1 MPLVRIVLLTTL
13 SLALTSCAAFQP
25 GRSVG
30 RQIDD
35 FNASVSLKSSM
46 LRAEGYALNG
56 VDVEI
61 TEGVALL
68 TGHAPRAEDRVY
80 AECLAW
86 SVQSVR
92 SVSNEIEVGGRRGL
106 ANATRDGW
114 ITQQVRSRLA
124 ADSAIRSLNFNIE
137 THSGVVYLL
146 GFARDSA
153 ESERAAAHAAL
164 VDGVERVVVL
174 TRSPDEAVDLP
185 ARGAQQAR
193 VSDLTPD
200 AAE

>member
-1 MPLVRIVLLTTL
+1 MIVFRIVLLTAL

-25 GRSVG
+25 GRSMG

-68 TGHAPRAEDRVY
+68 SGHAPRAEDRVY

-92 SVSNEIEVGGRRGL
+92 TVSNQIEVGGRRGIGD
-106 ANATRDGW
+106 ATRDGW
-114 ITQQVRSRLA
+114 ITQQIRSRLA
-124 ADSAIRSLNFNIE
+124 SDSAIRSLNFNIE

-146 GFARDSA
+146 GYARDSA

-174 TRSPDEAVDLP
+174 TRSPDEAVELP
-185 ARGAQQAR
+185 ARGAQQAQ
-193 VSDLTPD
+193 VCDLAPEATN
-200 AAE
+200 

>member
-1 MPLVRIVLLTTL
+1 MTVFRIVLLTSL

-30 RQIDD
+30 RQVDD
-35 FNASVSLKSSM
+35 FNASLSLKSSM

-92 SVSNEIEVGGRRGL
+92 SVSNQIEVGGRRGF

-114 ITQQVRSRLA
+114 ITQQIRSRLA
-124 ADSAIRSLNFNIE
+124 SDSNIRSLNFNIE

-174 TRSPDEAVDLP
+174 TRSPDEALELP
-185 ARGAQQAR
+185 ARGAQQAEAC
-193 VSDLTPD
+193 DLASAPD
-200 AAE
+200 A

>member
-1 MPLVRIVLLTTL
+1 MTALRLVLLTTL
-13 SLALTSCAAFQP
+13 SLSLVGCAAFQP

-35 FNASVSLKSSM
+35 FNASVSLKSAM
-46 LRAEGYALNG
+46 LRAEGFALNG

-68 TGHAPRAEDRVY
+68 SGTAPRVEDRVY

-92 SVSNEIEVGGRRGL
+92 SVSNQIEVGGRRGVNH
-106 ANATRDGW
+106 AARDGW

-124 ADSAIRSLNFNIE
+124 SDSSIRSLNFNIE

-146 GFARDSA
+146 GFARSSA

-164 VDGVERVVVL
+164 VEGVERVVVL
-174 TRSPDEAVDLP
+174 TRSPDEAATLP
-185 ARGAQQAR
+185 ARGAQQAQAC
-193 VSDLTPD
+193 DLAPD
-200 AAE
+200 TTS

>member
-1 MPLVRIVLLTTL
+1 
-13 SLALTSCAAFQP
+13 
-25 GRSVG
+25 
-30 RQIDD
+30 
-35 FNASVSLKSSM
+35 M

-68 TGHAPRAEDRVY
+68 TGRAPRAEDRVY

-92 SVSNEIEVGGRRGL
+92 SVSNQIELGGRRGL

-124 ADSAIRSLNFNIE
+124 SDSAIRSLNFNIE

-146 GFARDSA
+146 GFARSSA
-153 ESERAAAHAAL
+153 ESDRAAAHAAL
-164 VDGVERVVVL
+164 VEGVERVVVL
-174 TRSPDEAVDLP
+174 TRAPDITPNLP
-185 ARGAQQAR
+185 ARGAQQAQAC
-193 VSDLTPD
+193 DLSADPE
-200 AAE
+200 A

>member
-1 MPLVRIVLLTTL
+1 MTLLRYAVLALL
-13 SLALTSCAAFQP
+13 SLALASCAAFQP

-30 RQIDD
+30 RQVDD

-56 VDVEI
+56 VDVEV

-68 TGHAPRAEDRVY
+68 SGTAPRAEDRVY

-92 SVSNEIEVGGRRGL
+92 SVSNQIEVGGRRGFTS
-106 ANATRDGW
+106 ATRDGW

-124 ADSAIRSLNFNIE
+124 SDSAIRSLNFNIE

-146 GFARDSA
+146 GYARSSA
-153 ESERAAAHAAL
+153 ESERAAAHASL
-164 VDGVERVVVL
+164 VEGVERVVVL
-174 TRSPDEAVDLP
+174 TRSPDETVALP
-185 ARGAQQAR
+185 ARGAQQAQVCELNPEPAR
-193 VSDLTPD
+193 
-200 AAE
+200 